1 MGLCIFSKNTCTYMN
16 TIFKKFKFSLVLY
29 LLNPIKILKK
39 DMLVNKGR
47 VDYTWQGS
55 EHSTNNEN
63 GSKSLVWLKKNHTN
77 FGKISI
83 STNKICYI
91 SLCIFGKTI

>member
-1 MGLCIFSKNTCTYMN
+1 MN

-63 GSKSLVWLKKNHTN
+63 GSKSLV
-77 FGKISI
+77 
-83 STNKICYI
+83 
-91 SLCIFGKTI
+91 